1 MEGLRDVEYL
11 PEPTDRRIVSAVDP
25 TVIGFQDQ
33 WRSETMGWAPLTAE
47 PVVRHTRRRFSIS
60 GVVVVAL
67 LISATVLMWQN
78 QWLVVD
84 LPPPTSEW
92 AFEETD
98 LRAVQADG
106 LSGEG
111 VRVCMVDTG
120 VDAGHDAF
128 ASSQITFKDL
138 IGTSRLPVDYGAVA
152 HGTLMSGLL
161 LSNDSNQRGAAPN
174 VSFAMVAAL
183 GDNGEGENTGL
194 DADVA
199 DAIRWCQFE
208 FQADIIS
215 LSLGGTEEEAGLEGG
230 SSSATRQAT
239 DAGIYVVAAA
249 GNDGLDDDGDVAS
262 PGSVSLAISVGAT
275 TRDGAVWS
283 NSSTGALTDR
293 NGVVRDHPHMKPEV
307 VAPGVRIISTGEDN
321 LWYSSSGSSDATVF
335 VTGALA
341 LILEDQPHLKAQ
353 PNGNSSCLVEVKR
366 ALADSLANGGDDHDP
381 RGGYG
386 LLDASLWLAE
396 ARAISAC

>member
-11 PEPTDRRIVSAVDP
+11 PEPSDRRIVSAVDP

-33 WRSETMGWAPLTAE
+33 WRSETMGWAPLTVE
-47 PVVRHTRRRFSIS
+47 PVVRHSRRRFSIS
-60 GVVVVAL
+60 GVVVLAL
-67 LISATVLMWQN
+67 LISVSVLMWQN
-78 QWLVVD
+78 QWLVVQ
-84 LPPPTSEW
+84 LPQPTSEW
-92 AFEETD
+92 AFEQTD
-98 LRAVQADG
+98 LREIQAAG

-120 VDAGHDAF
+120 VDAQHDAF
-128 ASSQITFKDL
+128 STTEFTFKDL
-138 IGTSRLPVDYGAVA
+138 IGASKLPVDYGAVA

-183 GDNGEGENTGL
+183 SDNGDGENTGL
-194 DADVA
+194 DSDVA

-215 LSLGGTEEEAGLEGG
+215 LSLGGTEESDATEGG
-230 SSSATRQAT
+230 SSAATRQAT

-262 PGSVSLAISVGAT
+262 PGSVDLAISVGAT
-275 TRDGAVWS
+275 TREGTVWA
-283 NSSTGALTDR
+283 NSSTGSSTDR
-293 NGVVRDHPHMKPEV
+293 NGEVRAHPNMKPEV
-307 VAPGVRIISTGEDN
+307 VAPGERIISTGEDN

-335 VTGALA
+335 VSGALA
-341 LILEDQPHLKAQ
+341 LILEDQPRVKPQ
-353 PNGNSSCLVEVKR
+353 PGGNASCLVEVKL
-366 ALADSLANGGDDHDP
+366 ALLESLGPGDGAHDL
-381 RGGYG
+381 RNGYG
-386 LLDASLWLAE
+386 LLDASSWLNE
-396 ARAISAC
+396 ARKIPSC